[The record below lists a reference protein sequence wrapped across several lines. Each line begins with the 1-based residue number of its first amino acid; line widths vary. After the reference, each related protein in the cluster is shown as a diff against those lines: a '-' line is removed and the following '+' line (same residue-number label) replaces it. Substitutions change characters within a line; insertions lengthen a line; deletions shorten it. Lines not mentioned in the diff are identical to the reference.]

1 MHILEKKTYVKP
13 SVAVLG
19 LIEEGYLCA
28 NSKGQDKTNIPVGP
42 TESTEETENPPKD
55 KDGNVWAE

>member
-19 LIEEGYLCA
+19 LVEEGYLCA
-28 NSKGQDKTNIPVGP
+28 NSKGQDETNIPVGP
-42 TESTEETENPPKD
+42 TESTEESLIPPKD
-55 KDGNVWAE
+55 ESGCIGGE

>member
-19 LIEEGYLCA
+19 LVEEGHLCA
-28 NSKGQDKTNIPVGP
+28 YSKGEKTYTIPTGK
-42 TESTEETENPPKD
+42 TEEPEETENPPKD
-55 KDGNVWAE
+55 KDGYVWGD

>member
-19 LIEEGYLCA
+19 LVEEGHLCA
-28 NSKGQDKTNIPVGP
+28 YSKGEEKETIPVGP

-55 KDGNVWAE
+55 KEGNVWGD